1 MRPACTSPP
10 YLCRR
15 RPGLPAPAGT
25 QLLVELG
32 LGQAIE
38 DEAQR
43 PPRIDPVEQH
53 LVVPPAAEH
62 VEADHPVSGKGGSG
76 GTGESPLLDERGWI
90 HSARA
95 NDALAVEAARGALEP
110 VADVGPGIERRV
122 VPVEPDGDP
131 ARGRVLEV
139 EELRRVVP
147 GPTAVGGAE
156 IGRASCRERVWMA
169 VVVVG

>member
-10 YLCRR
+10 YLYLCGWHC
-15 RPGLPAPAGT
+15 GLPPPAGA

-32 LGQAIE
+32 LGQAVE

-53 LVVPPAAEH
+53 LVVPAAAEH
-62 VEADHPVSGKGGSG
+62 VEADHPVVRSG
-76 GTGESPLLDERGWI
+76 GMNPPSLIKLGGLSGPPRPPLA
-90 HSARA
+90 H
-95 NDALAVEAARGALEP
+95 DALAVEAARRALEP
-110 VADVGPGIERRV
+110 VADVGPGIERSV
-122 VPVEPDGDP
+122 IPVEPDGDP

-147 GPTAVGGAE
+147 GPTAVARG
-156 IGRASCRERVWMA
+156 
-169 VVVVG
+169 

>member
-32 LGQAIE
+32 LGQAVE

-53 LVVPPAAEH
+53 LVIPPAAEH
-62 VEADHPVSGKGGSG
+62 VEADDTLAPAH
-76 GTGESPLLDERGWI
+76 
-90 HSARA
+90 
-95 NDALAVEAARGALEP
+95 DALAVEAAGRALEP
-110 VADVGPGIERRV
+110 VADVGPEIERRV
-122 VPVEPDGDP
+122 VPVEPDRDP
-131 ARGRVLEV
+131 A
-139 EELRRVVP
+139 
-147 GPTAVGGAE
+147 
-156 IGRASCRERVWMA
+156 
-169 VVVVG
+169 